1 MYSKIK
7 KVVVGLVIVV
17 LLAAIFFHG
26 QYERAEVS
34 DWGINFSQKR
44 AEELG
49 LNPLHVY
56 IDMLADLQPKK
67 IRIVAY
73 WDQIEPEPGRFE
85 FHQVEEMLELAEKF
99 NTEVIL
105 VLGKKQPRWPECHE
119 PQWSLSLPVAEQEA
133 ARFNMLTQ
141 AVNHYKTYPAL
152 KIWQVENEPLFKFGD
167 RCPKID
173 REILRQEIALV
184 KSLDSRPVLVTDSG
198 ELGRWIP
205 TATLGADLFG
215 STMYKV
221 VHNDYT
227 GYFKYPV
234 FPTIFRIKAG
244 VLATF
249 TDTKSVMGVELQAEP
264 WLVKGVWGTDL
275 DEQLILMN
283 PRVFEHYTGFARE
296 VGFKDNYLWGVE
308 WWYWLAHHHGDW
320 GMWQAAKDLITKE
333 NLE

>member
-1 MYSKIK
+1 MYIKIRN
-7 KVVVGLVIVV
+7 VIIGLGVFL
-17 LLAAIFFHG
+17 LLASVYFHE

-34 DWGINFSQKR
+34 DWGLNFSQKR
-44 AEELG
+44 ADELG
-49 LNPLHVY
+49 IKPIDMY
-56 IDMLADLQPKK
+56 IDMLADLRPKK
-67 IRIVAY
+67 IRIAAY

-99 NTEVIL
+99 DSEVIL

-119 PQWSLSLPVAEQEA
+119 PQWSKELSVEEQEK

-141 AVNHYKTYPAL
+141 AVNHYKKYPAL
-152 KIWQVENEPLFKFGD
+152 KIWQVENEPLFSFGD
-167 RCPKID
+167 NCPKID

-215 STMYKV
+215 STMYKL

-234 FPTIFRIKAG
+234 FAGIFRVKAG
-244 VLATF
+244 ILSTF

-264 WLVKGVWGTDL
+264 WLIKGVHGTDL
-275 DEQLILMN
+275 DTQKMLMN
-283 PRVFEHYTGFARE
+283 PKVFAEHMKFAEE

-308 WWYWLAHHHGDW
+308 WWYWLAHEHGDW
-320 GMWQAAKDLITKE
+320 GMWQAAKDLLSE
-333 NLE
+333 